1 MREQLH
7 TSVRARILFVLL
19 MLLPIA
25 VLFFLPGAQLFSG
38 GLLLWLLLPISFW
51 LMMWMMS
58 EPAQSSTPAQ
68 QEAGPRMLLESEQPA
83 AVRQVMDVKIATEEV
98 SGAQL
103 FRGRLREPAAGA
115 YVSLTRVLGNRST
128 ALLQE
133 DEDLGASIL
142 LVPNAAAASPVE
154 ERKIR
159 PWVNWLLFVLTVAT
173 TTWAGAAHQGVDL
186 LREPARF
193 AVGLPYSVGLLAILG
208 IHELGHYFAAR
219 HHGIR
224 VTPPYFIP
232 VPFALGTFGA
242 FIQMRSPTEN
252 RKALFDVAAAGPLAG
267 LVVAI
272 PALLVGLRT
281 STVVADGTGLETAFM
296 SGTSAGSSVLFA
308 LLAKLS
314 LGDSL
319 QYGHILR
326 LSPLA
331 FAGWLG
337 LLITGLNLLP
347 IGQLDGGHISHAL
360 FGWRL
365 GEKIGNVALWTLLLL
380 AIFVWPGLMMWAI
393 LVFFIAGTAVPPLND
408 VTPLPSDRRWL
419 GYAVFVILGLILAPL
434 PHSLWTAAGLHCP
447 YL

>member
-1 MREQLH
+1 MKDRLH
-7 TSVRARILFVLL
+7 NFVWARLLWVLL

-25 VLFFLPGAQLFSG
+25 VLFFLPGAPLLSG
-38 GLLLWLLLPISFW
+38 GLLLWLLLPVCLW
-51 LMMWMMS
+51 LMLWMMN
-58 EPAQSSTPAQ
+58 EPAQSGTSAQ
-68 QEAGPRMLLESEQPA
+68 PDLGPRMLLESEQPA
-83 AVRQVMDVKIATEEV
+83 AVRQVMNVKIATEEP
-98 SGAQL
+98 SGTQL
-103 FRGRLREPAAGA
+103 FRGRLREPATSA
-115 YVSLTRVLGNRST
+115 YASLTRALGNRAS

-142 LVPNAAAASPVE
+142 LIPKPAASTAE
-154 ERKIR
+154 ERQIR
-159 PWVNWLLFVLTVAT
+159 PWVHWLLFILTIAT

-186 LREPARF
+186 LKEPARF
-193 AVGLPYSVGLLAILG
+193 AVGLPYSLGLLAILG
-208 IHELGHYFAAR
+208 VHELGHYFAAR
-219 HHGIR
+219 YHGIR

-232 VPFALGTFGA
+232 IPFALGTFGA
-242 FIQMRSPTEN
+242 FIQMRSRTEN

-267 LVVAI
+267 LVVAV
-272 PALLVGLRT
+272 PALLIGLQS
-281 STVVADGTGLETAFM
+281 STIVAGGAGFETTTM
-296 SGTSAGSSVLFA
+296 GGTSAGSSILFA

-314 LGDSL
+314 LGNTL
-319 QYGHILR
+319 EYGHILR

-337 LLITGLNLLP
+337 LLVTGLNLLP

-365 GEKIGNVALWTLLLL
+365 GEKIGNIALWTLVLL

-393 LVFFIAGTAVPPLND
+393 IVFFIAGTTVPPLND
-408 VTPLPSDRRWL
+408 LTPLPSNRRWL
-419 GYAVFVILGLILAPL
+419 GYATFVILGLILAPL

>member
-1 MREQLH
+1 MKEQLH
-7 TSVRARILFVLL
+7 NSVWARLLWVLI

-25 VLFFLPGAQLFSG
+25 VLFFLPGVPILSG
-38 GLLLWLLLPISFW
+38 GVLLWLLLPICLWFMLW
-51 LMMWMMS
+51 TMRD
-58 EPAQSSTPAQ
+58 PAQRPTATAQ
-68 QEAGPRMLLESEQPA
+68 DFGPRMLLESEQPA
-83 AVRQVMDVKIATEEV
+83 AVRQVMHVKVATEET
-98 SGAQL
+98 SGGQL
-103 FRGRLREPAAGA
+103 FRGRLREPAASA
-115 YVSLTRVLGNRST
+115 FASLTRAIGNRAT

-142 LVPNAAAASPVE
+142 LIPKLAASTTAEPQV
-154 ERKIR
+154 R
-159 PWVNWLLFVLTVAT
+159 PWVHWLLFILTIAT

-186 LREPARF
+186 LREPTRF
-193 AVGLPYSVGLLAILG
+193 VAGLPYSLGLLAILG
-208 IHELGHYFAAR
+208 VHEMGHYFAAR
-219 HHGIR
+219 YHGIR

-232 VPFALGTFGA
+232 IPFALGTFGA

-267 LVVAI
+267 LAVAI
-272 PALLVGLRT
+272 PALLIGLRS
-281 STVVADGTGLETAFM
+281 STIVAGGTGIETTAIA
-296 SGTSAGSSVLFA
+296 GASAGSSVLFA
-308 LLAKLS
+308 VLAKLS
-314 LGDSL
+314 LGNTL
-319 QYGHILR
+319 EYGHILR

-365 GEKIGNVALWTLLLL
+365 GEKIGNVALWTLVLL

-393 LVFFIAGTAVPPLND
+393 IVFFIAGTAVPPLND
-408 VTPLPSDRRWL
+408 LTPLPSNRRWL
-419 GYAVFVILGLILAPL
+419 GYATFVVLGLILAPL

>member
-7 TSVRARILFVLL
+7 NSVWARILCVLL

-25 VLFFLPGAQLFSG
+25 ILFFLPGAQLLSG
-38 GLLLWLLLPISFW
+38 GLLLWLLLPICFW
-51 LMMWMMS
+51 LMMWMMGES
-58 EPAQSSTPAQ
+58 AEDTAPAQP
-68 QEAGPRMLLESEQPA
+68 EAGPRMLLESEQPA
-83 AVRQVMDVKIATEEV
+83 AVRQVMDVRIATEES

-103 FRGRLREPAAGA
+103 FRGRLREPAADA
-115 YVSLTRVLGNRST
+115 YACLTRLLGNRVIP
-128 ALLQE
+128 LLQE
-133 DEDLGASIL
+133 DEELGASIL
-142 LVPNAAAASPVE
+142 LAPKTKAAVG
-154 ERKIR
+154 ERPIR
-159 PWVNWLLFVLTVAT
+159 PWVHWLLFILTVGT

-193 AVGLPYSVGLLAILG
+193 AVGLPYALGLLAILG
-208 IHELGHYFAAR
+208 VHELGHYIAAR
-219 HHGIR
+219 YHGIR

-272 PALLVGLRT
+272 PALLIGLRT
-281 STVVADGTGLETAFM
+281 STVVAGDAGVTPMVGA
-296 SGTSAGSSVLFA
+296 SAGSSILFA

-314 LGDSL
+314 LGSAL
-319 QYGHILR
+319 EYGHVLS

-365 GEKIGNVALWTLLLL
+365 GEKIGNVALWSLVLL
-380 AIFVWPGLMMWAI
+380 AIFVWPGLLMWAI
-393 LVFFIAGTAVPPLND
+393 IVFFIAGAAVPPLND
-408 VTPLPSDRRWL
+408 VTPLPSKRRWI

-447 YL
+447 YI